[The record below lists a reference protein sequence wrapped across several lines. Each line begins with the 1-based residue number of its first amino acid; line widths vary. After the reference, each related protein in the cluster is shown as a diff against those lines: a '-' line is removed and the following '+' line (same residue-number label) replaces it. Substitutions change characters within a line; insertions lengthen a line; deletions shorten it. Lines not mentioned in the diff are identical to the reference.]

1 MSKLTCLLLQQY
13 YLHLNIFVKNKYIE
27 WNVHEKDSGIFI
39 CKRNIKPIYIILT
52 KQVTFQSFLNN
63 IGIWEKINIHLCCV
77 NYATTV
83 ADLRG
88 GAPLRTK
95 MFSIS
100 CSFSENLAKSYVG
113 APPPPGGLAPPPTG
127 NPGSAPGQTFWQL
140 CAVEFSG
147 N

>member
-39 CKRNIKPIYIILT
+39 CRRNIKPIYIILT

-77 NYATTV
+77 NYATNILTIV
-83 ADLRG
+83 RSRVFRKLEIYQFDRNFNGLG
-88 GAPLRTK
+88 HK
-95 MFSIS
+95 FSHITHS
-100 CSFSENLAKSYVG
+100 
-113 APPPPGGLAPPPTG
+113 
-127 NPGSAPGQTFWQL
+127 
-140 CAVEFSG
+140 
-147 N
+147 